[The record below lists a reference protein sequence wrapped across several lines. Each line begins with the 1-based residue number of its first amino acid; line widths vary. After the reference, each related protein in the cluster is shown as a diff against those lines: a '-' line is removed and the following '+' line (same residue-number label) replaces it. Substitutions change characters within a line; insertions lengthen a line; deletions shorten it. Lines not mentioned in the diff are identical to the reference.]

1 MKNWWQSL
9 EARERVVLLLGGLI
23 VFSALVFLTVV
34 EPLAQKRV
42 AVTAALEAERLLLE
56 RISGYADQAQIIRQ
70 QLDDV
75 PTEIRGRDQSLLS
88 VIDNVASDADVKGY
102 IRRVVPSGTDQA
114 SLAFDSVPFDNS
126 VKYLVELQ
134 SEFGV
139 VVTRINTDKLSDPGL
154 VRANLS
160 LQR

>member
-114 SLAFDSVPFDNS
+114 SLAFDSVPFDNL